1 MLKKIF
7 IQNYKLI
14 DKLELEFH
22 KRLNV
27 ITGETGS
34 GKSILISAIDVV
46 LGGKASKESIKT
58 GCDRAYIELTLVL
71 KSSIDDILN
80 EYGIE
85 SFGEELVVSKEI
97 TISGSRSR
105 VNGTLVNQDFIKI
118 LREKFLDIHSQHQT
132 YSFMQPKYHI
142 TLLDSYAKSDCG
154 DLFEEYSAMYS
165 EYKEVERELN
175 DAEKS
180 NELSESQIDF
190 LKFQVE
196 EIESAQVEDIEED
209 EKLEQELA
217 VLENAEKLKE
227 LTGGIAWTISN
238 DDESIL
244 NTLSQLKMNLAK
256 AVRLDSSLESSEG
269 ELVGLIEGLKELSY
283 GLRDYSQSLNNDTE
297 RLNSIQERLFLLD
310 KLKRKYGSGSCEKPL
325 ENVLNTYDKLQNEL
339 QAALNYENNLEE
351 LKQRYDNLF
360 VKLTKLAVQIT
371 EKRKIYAESL
381 SALIVNKLENLELPK
396 VQFKISVE
404 PTSLN
409 KNGTDNVEFLIS
421 TNISEPVRPLAKIA
435 SGGEISRVMLA
446 LKSIFAEHD
455 DIDTVIFDEIDT
467 GISGKASQKVADEI
481 SLLGDYRQILII
493 THQAIIASKA
503 DEHIYIKKTQDDITT
518 VTANILGKTE
528 RLSALAELA
537 SGDISEQSIEFAKTL
552 IKQ

>member
-58 GCDRAYIELTLVL
+58 GSERAYIELTLAL
-71 KSSIDDILN
+71 KSSIDEVLG

-85 SFGEELVVSKEI
+85 SFGDELVVSKEI

-142 TLLDSYAKSDCG
+142 TLLDSYSKSDCG
-154 DLFEEYSAMYS
+154 DLFEEYSTMYS
-165 EYKEVERELN
+165 EYKEVERELH

-283 GLRDYSQSLNNDTE
+283 GLREYSQSLNNDTE

-351 LKQRYDNLF
+351 LKQRYDNLYT
-360 VKLTKLAVQIT
+360 KLTKLAAQIT
-371 EKRKIYAESL
+371 EQRKIYAESL

-481 SLLGDYRQILII
+481 SLLGNYRQILII

-518 VTANILGKTE
+518 VTATLLNQIQ

-537 SGDISEQSIEFAKTL
+537 SGDVSEQSIEFAKTL